1 MRLQKI
7 LGALLLVSFAGGV
20 SAQQEDLSRV
30 EVKSAPLGANLYLLT
45 GSGGNI
51 AALTGA
57 DGVLLVDD
65 EFGVLAEKIRA
76 ALKALGAA
84 QAPRFIVNTHYHFD
98 HTDGN
103 EAFVK
108 MGALVIAQTQLRGR
122 LAAGGTIGNGGS
134 IAREVKPAPAAALPA
149 LTYEQ
154 ELTLYLDGET
164 VHVHHYPHAHTDG
177 DSVVFFPLARAVHMG
192 DIFVRYGF
200 PFIDINGG
208 GNVRGMIEACEDV
221 AHSVPPDTK
230 IIPGHGEV
238 ATVADLREYT
248 DMLKA
253 TTALVE
259 RALAAGKTLEQ
270 MKQEKLLGKYSER
283 YAPPKAFVDTDA
295 FTESLY
301 NSLRMPRTRH
311 GPVRRPR

>member
-1 MRLQKI
+1 MRVQKI

-30 EVKSAPLGANLYLLT
+30 EIKSAPLGANLYLLT

-65 EFGVLAEKIRA
+65 EFGVLAERIRA
-76 ALKALGAA
+76 ALKALGAE

-108 MGALVIAQTQLRGR
+108 MGALVIAQTQLRSR

-248 DMLKA
+248 EMLKA

-270 MKQEKLLGKYSER
+270 MKQEKLLGSYSER

-311 GPVRRPR
+311 GPVQRPR